1 VYLNSGNAVGRKSN
15 RSENENAET
24 VRATPESQRPDRR
37 ELIQSAWF
45 DRDLGW
51 LEFNRRVLHE
61 AQDERTPLLER
72 LKFLAIFSSN
82 LDEFFMKRISVLR
95 ENTGDKDDDPGANH
109 ADATPLVRVR
119 QQIRE
124 MLEAQAHCYRS
135 QLRPALAK
143 HGIHIVSWD
152 DLTSPQ
158 QYELE
163 RYFESHI
170 SPALTPLGF
179 DPAHP
184 FPFMSNQST
193 NWGFV
198 LRDPVNG
205 ETTAVRVKI
214 PTMLQPWLSPHVD
227 IEPGTRCFIGI
238 EDVIYACSGK
248 LFPGMEIL
256 GGTLFRI
263 IRDAEVELDE
273 DEGDSLRDVVSE
285 ALRRRRFEPV
295 VRIDF
300 GPNPDPTIRSA
311 LLDKLQLSDADTY
324 DSSSLIDYTTLFQL
338 AAIDVPELR
347 DRPWAPQLPPRLADE
362 DADIFAAIQSAD
374 LLVHHPYESF
384 DASVQRFID
393 DAADDPLT
401 VAIKMTV
408 YRVGDDTP
416 FVRSLIRAAESGKQ
430 VACVIELKARF
441 DEARNIHWAQALEKV
456 GAHVTYGVLGLKT
469 HTKVALVVRKEGA
482 ELRCYAH
489 IGTGNYH
496 VKTARLYTDVGL
508 FTCDRLI
515 TEDVVNLFHYL
526 TGRARSPR
534 FRRLLV
540 APVNMRE
547 QFLSLIEREIE
558 HHTAGRPARIIAKMN
573 QLEDIEISRALVE
586 ASRSGV
592 PIDLIVR
599 GFCCLK
605 PGIEGFTENV
615 RVRSIIGRFLE
626 HSRIFYF
633 ANGSE
638 DPLRGDYVIGS
649 ADWMYRNLSRRVE
662 AAVPVDEPLLRE
674 RLWEILST
682 CLVDQRQAWV
692 MQSDGS
698 YVQLQPE
705 AKTGYTEANG
715 THPWLM
721 LRSRTRQSLPLTAE

>member
-1 VYLNSGNAVGRKSN
+1 VDQKTKRDKKEVKVAEDGANPLAPSRPN
-15 RSENENAET
+15 R
-24 VRATPESQRPDRR
+24 RD
-37 ELIQSAWF
+37 LIRNAWF

-82 LDEFFMKRISVLR
+82 LDEFFMKRISMLR
-95 ENTGDKDDDPGANH
+95 EQAGDEDEDPNAAGANV
-109 ADATPLVRVR
+109 AAPLVQVR

-124 MLEAQAHCYRS
+124 MLELQARCYREK
-135 QLRPALAK
+135 LLPALAE
-143 HGIHIVSWD
+143 HGIHIVGWD
-152 DLTSPQ
+152 ALTPAQ

-163 RYFESHI
+163 RYFDSHI

-198 LRDPVNG
+198 LRDPVSG
-205 ETTAVRVKI
+205 EATAVRVKI
-214 PTMLQPWLSPHVD
+214 PTMLPPWLSPRVD
-227 IEPGTRCFIGI
+227 LEPGTRCFVGI

-248 LFPGMEIL
+248 LFPGMEIVS
-256 GGTLFRI
+256 GTLFRI

-273 DEGDSLRDVVSE
+273 DEGDSLRDAVSE

-300 GPNPDPTIRSA
+300 GPNPDPAIRAA
-311 LLDKLQLSDADTY
+311 LLDKLQLSDTDTY
-324 DSSSLIDYTTLFQL
+324 ESTSLLDYTTLFQL
-338 AAIDVPELR
+338 ASIDMPELR
-347 DRPWAPQLPPRLADE
+347 ERPWVPQPPPRLVDE
-362 DADIFAAIQSAD
+362 EVDIFAAIQAAD

-384 DASVQRFID
+384 DASVERFID
-393 DAADDPLT
+393 DAADDPQT

-469 HTKVALVVRKEGA
+469 HTKVALVVRKEGS

-508 FTCDRLI
+508 FTCDRII

-558 HHTAGRPARIIAKMN
+558 NHVAGRPARIIAKLN
-573 QLEDIEISRALVE
+573 QLEDVEISRALVE
-586 ASRSGV
+586 ASRTGV

-605 PGIEGFTENV
+605 PGIEGYTENV

-638 DPLRGDYVIGS
+638 DPLRGEYVIGS

-662 AAVPVDEPLLRE
+662 AAVPVDQPLLRE

-682 CLVDQRQAWV
+682 CLVDRRQAWE

-698 YVQLQPE
+698 YVQLRPDAQ
-705 AKTGYTEANG
+705 TGHTEANG
-715 THPWLM
+715 THAWLM
-721 LRSRTRQSLPLTAE
+721 LRSRSRQPLQVTA